1 VSLIDPA
8 AAFSNGALALLS
20 AALGV
25 GLLRVAW
32 PRRGAGG
39 WLTAAGWLAF
49 LGGLAGWHRAGF
61 GWDEAIAY
69 AMLAPSLIAFLFL
82 AHQTGWGAAFAS
94 VRTVRR
100 RRDRERSPAM
110 PRKSAKSDHAVELQD
125 PAQTPL
131 STVSESSPRASLAR
145 GTARFLLAGPV
156 ALAAALALAA
166 LIALRTPWL
175 EADRLVAAGFL
186 LPIVWAAGAIWAT
199 MDSKL
204 TRVAVALSLTAIVC
218 VGGAIV

>member
-1 VSLIDPA
+1 
-8 AAFSNGALALLS
+8 
-20 AALGV
+20 
-25 GLLRVAW
+25 
-32 PRRGAGG
+32 
-39 WLTAAGWLAF
+39 
-49 LGGLAGWHRAGF
+49 
-61 GWDEAIAY
+61 
-69 AMLAPSLIAFLFL
+69 
-82 AHQTGWGAAFAS
+82 
-94 VRTVRR
+94 
-100 RRDRERSPAM
+100 
-110 PRKSAKSDHAVELQD
+110 
-125 PAQTPL
+125 
-131 STVSESSPRASLAR
+131 
-145 GTARFLLAGPV
+145 V